1 MSVLPLIPFRHLQ
14 FFARNIAQA
23 NELKIKAKAAA
34 ALLRMQMNENEN
46 KNENLKKLKKW
57 WENKQASRR
66 QLKKSLK
73 F

>member
-46 KNENLKKLKKW
+46 KNENLKKLKK
-57 WENKQASRR
+57 
-66 QLKKSLK
+66 
-73 F
+73 